1 VVGIAAEASRAL
13 DRLGVR
19 NDAIPP
25 APGLVAEQAKA
36 TGRARPT
43 VPSATSATM
52 PFDLTGGARLLVD
65 EADVE
70 LAAEI
75 LGTYRTHKEGSTE

>member
-1 VVGIAAEASRAL
+1 M

-36 TGRARPT
+36 TGRARPDCT
-43 VPSATSATM
+43 
-52 PFDLTGGARLLVD
+52 LG
-65 EADVE
+65 DVGDY
-70 LAAEI
+70 AV
-75 LGTYRTHKEGSTE
+75 